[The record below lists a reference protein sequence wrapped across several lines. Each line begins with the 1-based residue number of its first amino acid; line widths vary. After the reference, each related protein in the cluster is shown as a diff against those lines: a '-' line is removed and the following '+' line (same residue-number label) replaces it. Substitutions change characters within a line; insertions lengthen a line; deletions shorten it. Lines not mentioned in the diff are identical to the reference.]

1 MPGSPTTL
9 GMRRVALIAS
19 LIALIGAGCGSPS
32 TPSASPASSAGL
44 PASAPIMPPTPTS
57 TPSNQPTPTTSA
69 SPTPPAFRLPPPNA
83 GFDYQL
89 GGAYPPP
96 SGVAVVSRDR
106 TEAPAPGLFNI
117 CYVNGF
123 QVQSGEV
130 DFWKANY
137 PDLMLKDAKGKLVID
152 PDWDEYMLDP
162 RTPAKRSALA
172 DVIGVWIA
180 GCAAAGFDAVE
191 IDNLDTFTRSN
202 GLITEDDAV
211 AQVRLLADA
220 AHARGLA
227 IAQKNSAEIVGR
239 RDEMGTDFAVAEECD
254 RYSECDVYTGAYG
267 DNVIVIEYRRRDF
280 DKGCAAYPNLSIVLR
295 DLDLVTPADKGY
307 VYDAC

>member
-1 MPGSPTTL
+1 MGL
-9 GMRRVALIAS
+9 RRLARIAS
-19 LIALIGAGCGSPS
+19 VLALVCAGCGSTA
-32 TPSASPASSAGL
+32 TPSASTGSSTE
-44 PASAPIMPPTPTS
+44 PPTSAPTLAPPATPTIS
-57 TPSNQPTPTTSA
+57 P
-69 SPTPPAFRLPPPNA
+69 SPTPPALRLPQPNA

-96 SGVAVVSRDR
+96 SGVTVVSRDR

-123 QVQSGEV
+123 QIQSGEL
-130 DFWKANY
+130 DFWKSDH

-162 RTPAKRSALA
+162 RTPASRAGLA
-172 DVIGVWIA
+172 GVIGEWIA

-191 IDNLDTFTRSN
+191 IDNLDTFTRTD

-211 AQVRLLADA
+211 AQVRLFADA
-220 AHARGLA
+220 AHANGLA

-267 DNVIVIEYRRRDF
+267 DHVLVIEYRRRDF
-280 DKGCAAYPNLSIVLR
+280 DKGCAGYPNLSIVLR

-307 VYDAC
+307 AFDRC